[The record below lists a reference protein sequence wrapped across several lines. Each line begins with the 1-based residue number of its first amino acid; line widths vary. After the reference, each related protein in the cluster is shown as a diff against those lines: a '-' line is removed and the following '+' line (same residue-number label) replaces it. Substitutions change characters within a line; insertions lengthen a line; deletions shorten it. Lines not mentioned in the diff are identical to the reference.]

1 MRIIYHYGWFLFK
14 QRGSLEEKLFRMSLI
29 QDWVFLQYFF
39 IVCQAESGEPCIF
52 PFKYSGT
59 TYTSCTSVD
68 NDQPWCSTGNDE
80 DGNYDTYGN
89 CDMALCGNV

>member
-1 MRIIYHYGWFLFK
+1 MFEAAAHLFLHVLIYSCRSYFY
-14 QRGSLEEKLFRMSLI
+14 
-29 QDWVFLQYFF
+29 VFLKSTFCITYLG
-39 IVCQAESGEPCIF
+39 CQTKYEEPCIF